1 MKANNYTKK
10 IERLILK
17 RAIVNDRLIIK
28 KKQSNIDSLIIILF

>member
-28 KKQSNIDSLIIILF
+28 KKNNNQILTA

>member
-28 KKQSNIDSLIIILF
+28 KKNNQILTA